1 MKALRFF
8 THCLTGS
15 AVPYAFVLALVMVG
29 AAWVRTGGE
38 FTYPLDDPYIHMTL
52 ARNILHGNYGINMG
66 EFASPSSSIL
76 WPFLLAPFAGFS
88 FFIWVPLIINIVCF
102 VCTAQLLYAFVKR
115 DVPGPMAIVVVTM
128 LTLAFN
134 LLTIMMTGMEHSL
147 QVMLV
152 VIVALEILKERPNPL
167 LFYPAVI
174 VLPLVRYED
183 LAISMPALVYCYWRG
198 MRRGPVVA
206 AIVIIA
212 AVSGFS
218 LFLRSLGLDYLP
230 SSVLAKLDA
239 PQLQSR
245 SSVLWNTWLNFRSN
259 SWHMFF
265 NTLIVVCVAAIFF
278 WLRGKARQIALLLI
292 VPTVA
297 IYAFGKHGFFDRYQI
312 HILIYGFLMSWELLR
327 NLPIAD
333 HFRAR
338 VCLPLAVV
346 LVLANFGFVVDMYN
360 APLASKNTHDQQYQL
375 ASLERDFLKEPVAV
389 NDLGMV
395 SYYGHQPVLDLWGLG
410 SVDALRARV
419 ADPSGG
425 WIGPIAQRKG
435 VEFAFIYESW
445 FPRLP
450 ASWVKVGTL
459 TLPDQRITPA
469 CETVELFATNEA
481 AASRLRVAFDHY
493 RSSSPLAQRISSKP

>member
-1 MKALRFF
+1 MKALRF
-8 THCLTGS
+8 LTPYLTAS
-15 AVPYAFVLALVMVG
+15 AVPYALVLAIAMVG
-29 AAWVRTGGE
+29 ASWIMTGGE

-52 ARNILHGNYGINMG
+52 ARNILHGNYGINLG

-76 WPFLLAPFAGFS
+76 WPFLLAPFAGAS
-88 FFIWVPLIINIVCF
+88 FFVWVPLVINIVCF
-102 VCTAQLLYAFVKR
+102 VCTAQMLYSFVR
-115 DVPGPMAIVVVTM
+115 QDVSGPMAIVVVTL

-134 LLTIMMTGMEHSL
+134 LLTIMITGMEHSL

-152 VIVALEILKERPNPL
+152 VIVALEILKERPNPW

-174 VLPLVRYED
+174 ALPLVRYED
-183 LAISMPALVYCYWRG
+183 LAISLTALAYCYWRG

-206 AIVIIA
+206 AAIIIA
-212 AVSGFS
+212 VVAGFS

-239 PQLQSR
+239 PQLQTR
-245 SSVLWNTWLNFRSN
+245 SNLLWNTWMNFRSN
-259 SWHMFF
+259 SWHMAF
-265 NTLIVVCVAAIFF
+265 NTLIVVFVAAIFF
-278 WLRGKARQIALLLI
+278 RLRGKARQIALLLI
-292 VPTVA
+292 VPTVG

-312 HILIYGFLMSWELLR
+312 HILIYGFLMSWALLR
-327 NLPIAD
+327 NLPVAD
-333 HFRAR
+333 NFRAR
-338 VCLPLAVV
+338 VCLPFAVV
-346 LVLANFGFVVDMYN
+346 LVLANFGFVVDMVS

-375 ASLERDFLKEPVAV
+375 ASIERDYLKEPVAV
-389 NDLGMV
+389 NDLGLV

-410 SVDALRARV
+410 SVDALRARI
-419 ADPSGG
+419 ADPSGE

-450 ASWVKVGTL
+450 ASWVKVGEL
-459 TLPDQRITPA
+459 TLPDKRITPA
-469 CETVELFATNEA
+469 CETVQLFATNEA
-481 AASRLRVAFDHY
+481 AAGRLRVAFDHY